1 MVTATNN
8 SSSSNQPKSV
18 KRTYGTFEGVF
29 TPTVL
34 AILGVIMYL
43 RLGWVV
49 GNAGLLGALT
59 IILVAVAITA
69 STGLSLAS
77 IATNT
82 KMEAGG
88 PFAIMYRA
96 LGREVAGS
104 IGVPL
109 VFSQALVV
117 AMYVFGFREGWL
129 WIFPDHNA
137 LLVDLIS
144 FFVVCTISWVS
155 AGLAFRIQYV
165 ILTII
170 ILSIASIF
178 FCPKTLLS
186 PTSNFALW
194 GDFPGTNFWEVF
206 AVFFPATTGIMVGA
220 NMSGE
225 LANPRKS
232 IPMGTLYAIAI
243 SSVIYLLLAIWCAYT
258 SSPSELLNNYT
269 IMVDKSLWQPIVVL
283 GILGA
288 TFSSALSSHVGAPRI
303 LQAMGSKKL
312 LPKSAWFS
320 EKSEN
325 GEPRNA
331 MIVTSLV
338 ALFGLLLRD
347 LNAIASLVTMFF
359 LITYCT
365 LNIIVLLESSIGL
378 LSFRP
383 TLRINRI
390 IPLIGAVG
398 CIFAMVIINPTFS
411 LISAGLVL
419 VIYIWLVL
427 TSVGG
432 EDNDI
437 RSSFF
442 EAIAAWVFVRFT
454 VFDRENPRTWKPNIL
469 VPVEDPEEWTRH
481 HQFLLELGRPE
492 GSLKLIGLAS
502 KGIMAEILGPK
513 IAKTGQDFRKDRLF
527 TTWSTINCSDYFNG
541 VVIGLQALQS
551 AFFRPNILLLR
562 VPDIIEKQ
570 KECLEVIYEARR
582 ARVGV
587 LLLKELKDRG
597 YGKREVINLWVRP
610 DDSQNL
616 QQSLNRGAMHLAIL
630 FTIQMTRAWGSRI
643 NLISAVPTSDQEEGA
658 KKFLEQI
665 IEYCRLPDPVSCV
678 VLVGSLDQCLAKAP
692 QSDLD
697 VLGLQ
702 TKPDFAFIEKMV
714 ELSRSSSV
722 FVLDSGRENALA

>member
-1 MVTATNN
+1 MV
-8 SSSSNQPKSV
+8 SSTENPEQTPHKPL
-18 KRTYGTFEGVF
+18 RTFGTFEGVF
-29 TPTVL
+29 TPTIL

-49 GNAGLLGALT
+49 GNAGILGALF
-59 IILVAVAITA
+59 IILIAVFITA

-82 KMEAGG
+82 RMEAGG
-88 PFAIMYRA
+88 PFGIIYRA

-109 VFSQALVV
+109 VISQSLVV
-117 AMYVFGFREGWL
+117 AMYVFGFREGWN
-129 WIFPDHNA
+129 WIFPDHPA
-137 LLVDLIS
+137 FLIDLAA
-144 FFVVCTISWVS
+144 FLVVCMISWVS

-170 ILSIASIF
+170 VLSVFSVL
-178 FCPKTLLS
+178 FCPKTLLA
-186 PTSNFALW
+186 PQGHYYLW
-194 GDFPGTNFWEVF
+194 GDFPGTSFWQVF

-225 LANPRKS
+225 LTNPRKS
-232 IPMGTLYAIAI
+232 VPQGTLYAIAI
-243 SSVIYLLLAIWCAYT
+243 SSVVYLLLAMWCAYT
-258 SSPSELLNNYT
+258 SSPSELLNNFT

-303 LQAMGSKKL
+303 LQAMGRKKL
-312 LPKSAWFS
+312 LPFGNWFGKSAS
-320 EKSEN
+320 N

-331 MIVTSLV
+331 MIATSLI
-338 ALFGLLLRD
+338 ALLGLLMRD
-347 LNAIASLVTMFF
+347 LNAIAALVTMFF

-383 TLRINRI
+383 TLRINRM
-390 IPLIGAVG
+390 IPLVGAIG
-398 CIFAMVIINPTFS
+398 CIFAMFIINPTFS
-411 LISAGLVL
+411 LVATGLVVL
-419 VIYIWLVL
+419 LYIWLVL

-469 VPVEDPEEWTRH
+469 VPVEEPEEFESE
-481 HQFLLELGRPE
+481 HQFLLDLGRPE
-492 GSLKLIGLAS
+492 GSLKLIGLA
-502 KGIMAEILGPK
+502 KEGIQAEILSPK
-513 IAKTGQDFRKDRLF
+513 ISGLGQSFRSEKLF
-527 TTWSTINCSDYFNG
+527 TTWSTINCKDYFNG

-551 AFFRPNILLLR
+551 ALFRPNILLLR
-562 VPDIIEKQ
+562 VPDIIERQ
-570 KECLEVIYEARR
+570 NECLEVIYEARR

-587 LLLKELKDRG
+587 LLLKKLRDVG
-597 YGKREVINLWVRP
+597 FGKRQVINLWVRP
-610 DDSQNL
+610 DNPQNL
-616 QQSLNRGAMHLAIL
+616 HLSLNRGAMHLAIL
-630 FTIQMTRAWGSRI
+630 FTIQITRAWGARI
-643 NLISAVPTSDQEEGA
+643 NLISSVASESQEENA
-658 KKFLEQI
+658 KLFLEQI
-665 IEYCRLPDPVSCV
+665 IEHCRLPEPVSSV
-678 VLVGSLDQCLAKAP
+678 VLVGTLDECIEKAP
-692 QSDLD
+692 HSDLE

-702 TKPDFAFIEKMV
+702 TKPDFSFIERMANTSK
-714 ELSRSSSV
+714 SSSV